1 MKHSSAMPVERRY
14 ASALAATWRGS
25 REKGSSVKG
34 STIEKFTTRVLRSR
48 NGSTNAE
55 EMSGMSF
62 MSDSWMAVN
71 PRTEEPSNMRPSD
84 KAASKNSL
92 TGIVKCC

>member
-1 MKHSSAMPVERRY
+1 
-14 ASALAATWRGS
+14 
-25 REKGSSVKG
+25 
-34 STIEKFTTRVLRSR
+34 
-48 NGSTNAE
+48 
-55 EMSGMSF
+55 MSF

-84 KAASKNSL
+84 KAASRNSL